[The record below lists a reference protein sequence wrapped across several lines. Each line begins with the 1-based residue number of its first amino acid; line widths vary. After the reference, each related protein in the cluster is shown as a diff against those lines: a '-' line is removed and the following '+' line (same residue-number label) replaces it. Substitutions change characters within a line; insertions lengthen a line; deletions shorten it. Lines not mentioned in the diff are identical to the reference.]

1 MKVAFPC
8 HVLHWGP
15 SECTVLGAAPSLRP
29 RSSWHALKV
38 RLCLDTCARPPVCCF
53 KRMVV
58 NPRARQAKR
67 DKQQKIMESD
77 KAKVGSEVQAFKVQ
91 T

>member
-8 HVLHWGP
+8 HVLHWCP
-15 SECTVLGAAPSLRP
+15 SECTLLGASPSLRP
-29 RSSWHALKV
+29 RSIWHAQKV
-38 RLCLDTCARPPVCCF
+38 QLCLDTCARPPVFCF
-53 KRMVV
+53 KLMVV
-58 NPRARQAKR
+58 TTRAPQAKR

>member
-1 MKVAFPC
+1 MG
-8 HVLHWGP
+8 L
-15 SECTVLGAAPSLRP
+15 
-29 RSSWHALKV
+29 RSSWHALEV
-38 RLCLDTCARPPVCCF
+38 QLCLDTCARPSVCCF
-53 KRMVV
+53 KLMLVTH
-58 NPRARQAKR
+58 RARQAKR